1 MKEFSYSTENNE
13 PTKTTFVVEVTSE
26 FFESF
31 QKKALME
38 LGKNIQKPGFRPG
51 SIPENIL
58 RQEIGDGP
66 LLGEMA
72 EMVIND
78 VYPKILKESGINA
91 LGRPEVTITK
101 LALGNPFTFTI
112 NTATI
117 PQPIL
122 ADYHKLAKEYLG
134 KSKGEKPT
142 KDEIEKVLEEIAH
155 QYLHQKN
162 QEHSEKDWQKDITHD
177 DSFAQSVSPFKTIGE
192 LRENIE
198 KSLTEEKER
207 RARDKDR
214 VRFIKKLV
222 EESTLLLP
230 AILTET
236 EIEKR
241 IAGVRADVEARK
253 MSWEDFLTK
262 EGKSEVELRASW
274 QKDIEKETK
283 ASLLLMEIAQKEK
296 VEADGDKILSE
307 TQSLLN
313 YYGDRAKREDVLRYV
328 TEVLTNQ
335 AVYTYLEK
343 NK

>member
-13 PTKTTFVVEVTSE
+13 PTKTTFVVEVASE

-31 QKKALME
+31 QKKALTE

-91 LGRPEVTITK
+91 LGRPEVIVTK
-101 LALGNPFTFTI
+101 LALGNPFTFTV
-112 NTATI
+112 NTASI
-117 PQPIL
+117 PKPIL
-122 ADYHKLAKEYLG
+122 ADYHKLAEEYLG
-134 KSKGEKPT
+134 KSKGEKPS
-142 KDEIEKVLEEIAH
+142 KNEIEKVLEEIAH
-155 QYLHQKN
+155 QSLHQKN
-162 QEHSEKDWQKDITHD
+162 KEHGEGDWQKDITYD
-177 DSFAQSVSPFKTIGE
+177 DSFAISVSPFKTIGE
-192 LRENIE
+192 LREHIE
-198 KSLTEEKER
+198 KSLTEEKEK

-214 VRFIKKLV
+214 VRFIEKLV

-230 AILTET
+230 DILTLT

-241 IAGVRADVEARK
+241 IAGIRTDLETRNL
-253 MSWEDFLTK
+253 SWQDFLTK
-262 EGKSEVELRASW
+262 EGKSETELRASW

-283 ASLLLMEIAQKEK
+283 ASFLLMEIAEKEK
-296 VEADGDKILSE
+296 VKADPEKILSE
-307 TQSLLN
+307 TESLLH
-313 YYGDRAKREDVLRYV
+313 YYGNRAKKEDVVRYV

-335 AVYTYLEK
+335 AVYTFLEK